1 MRSKRASTAILKQLA
16 KIVGEK
22 NALSGEASPE
32 DYQRDMADYEG
43 TPMAVVKPSSQEE
56 IVHMVM
62 FANTRRIPLVPRG
75 AGSSLTGA
83 VVLED
88 AIIVDMSQFNRI
100 LKIDPVNWY
109 AHVQAGVVL
118 DDLNKELEKHGFF
131 FPPDPAS
138 SFMCTVGGA
147 IAEGSGGMRCV
158 KYGTMKDWVLA
169 LRIVLPDGKVATF
182 GEPLPKNRAGYDLVH
197 LVVGSEGT
205 LGIVT
210 EAWLKILPVP
220 AAPFR
225 RMLVLFDDWTSA
237 GRAIQEFRVSRV
249 IPRLMEFMDRGTVAA
264 VNRALDLRLEEA
276 EATLLV
282 DIEESDEGSVDQA
295 VKIFERCGSKRII
308 LAKDE
313 EEAERFYQARGWA
326 YIAVKALASGVLI
339 EDVVVPIDRLVEYL
353 QLVQKVASKFKMR
366 ILMLGHAGDGNVH
379 PNILYDK
386 SDERSRLAAKRAVD
400 EICRYAIR
408 VGGTV
413 TGEHGVGM
421 QKISLLREQLIA
433 HDGIE
438 ALKLMK
444 GIKRLL
450 DPKGIMNPGKY
461 VEAA

>member
-1 MRSKRASTAILKQLA
+1 MRSKRTSTAILKQIA

-22 NALSGEASPE
+22 NTLSGEASPE
-32 DYQRDMADYEG
+32 EYQRDMADYEG
-43 TPMAVVKPSSQEE
+43 TPMAVVKPRSEEE
-56 IVHMVM
+56 ILHIVK
-62 FANTRRIPLVPRG
+62 FAKSRRIPLVPRG

-83 VVLED
+83 VVLDD
-88 AIIVDMSQFNRI
+88 AIIVDMIQFNRI
-100 LKIDPVNWY
+100 LKIDLVNWY

-182 GEPLPKNRAGYDLVH
+182 GEPLAKNRAGYDLVH

-210 EAWLKILPVP
+210 EAWLKILPIP
-220 AAPFR
+220 TIPFR
-225 RMLVLFDDWTSA
+225 RMLVLFDDWASA
-237 GRAIQEFRVSRV
+237 GKAIQEFRVSRV
-249 IPRLMEFMDRGTVAA
+249 VPRLMEFMDRGTIVA

-282 DIEESDEGSVDQA
+282 DIEESNDQSVDLA

-326 YIAVKALASGVLI
+326 YVAVKALASGVLI

-353 QLVQKVASKFKMR
+353 QLVQKVASKFKVR

-386 SDERSRLAAKRAVD
+386 ADERSRLAAKHAVD
-400 EICRYAIR
+400 EICRYAIG

-413 TGEHGVGM
+413 TGEHGVGV
-421 QKISLLREQLIA
+421 QKISLFREQLVA